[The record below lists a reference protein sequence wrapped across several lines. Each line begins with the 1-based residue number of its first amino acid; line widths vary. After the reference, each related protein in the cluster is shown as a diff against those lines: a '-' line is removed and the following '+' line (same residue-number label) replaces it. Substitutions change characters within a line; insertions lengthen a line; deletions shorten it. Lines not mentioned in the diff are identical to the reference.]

1 MKLSNKKDNSGG
13 ELSRSLYDTCMFLT
27 LLFCVM
33 RACGDTNWSAMQ
45 IMMPM
50 VIYFGF
56 SLGVIAVV
64 IVWFLIDRR
73 RK

>member
-1 MKLSNKKDNSGG
+1 MKLNNKNDNSGG

-33 RACGDTNWSAMQ
+33 RACGDTNWTGAQ
-45 IMMPM
+45 IMLPM
-50 VIYFGF
+50 IIYFGV
-56 SLGVIAVV
+56 SLGIAAVV
-64 IVWFLIDRR
+64 LIWFLVNR